1 MTTWVLLRGLARE
14 SRHWGG
20 FAAALR
26 QQLPPGHSVC
36 TIDLPGTGAL
46 WRERSPDTVAG
57 LVQAARRELARMPHR
72 SPCLLVAL
80 SLGGMVAREWAVQD
94 PHGVRGCVLVNTSL
108 GGLAPFWQR
117 LRPAS
122 YPALLDIL
130 RPWQST
136 LRRERAILRL
146 TSNLPVSAAV
156 AEAWAAHAQN
166 APVTRGNVLFQLAA
180 AARYRA
186 DTRVPAVPMLLL
198 ASRRDRLVSVECSR
212 RIAQAWGVPL
222 REHPAAGHDLPL
234 DDPAW
239 VIAEITR
246 WYALGAE
253 PK

>member
-14 SRHWGG
+14 ARHWGG
-20 FAAALR
+20 FAAALQDR
-26 QQLPPGHSVC
+26 LPPGHTVC
-36 TIDLPGTGAL
+36 AIDLPGTGRL
-46 WRERSPDTVAG
+46 SHERSPDTVAG
-57 LVQAARRELARMPHR
+57 LVAAARRELARTRHQGQ
-72 SPCLLVAL
+72 CLLVAL
-80 SLGGMVAREWAVQD
+80 SLGGMVAREWAMQD
-94 PHGVRGCVLVNTSL
+94 PQGVRACVLINTSL

-122 YPALLDIL
+122 YPALLGIV
-130 RPWQST
+130 RPGQSI
-136 LRRERAILRL
+136 LRREQAILRL
-146 TSNLPVSAAV
+146 TSNLPVPAAV
-156 AEAWAAHAQN
+156 AAAWAGYAES
-166 APVTRGNVLFQLAA
+166 APVTRSNVLLQLAA

-186 DTRVPAVPMLLL
+186 GTRAPAVPTLLL

-222 REHPAAGHDLPL
+222 REHPDAGHDLPL

-239 VIAEITR
+239 VIAEATR